1 MASRRELLDIIRPG
15 MGLTNNFFL
24 KVYGYDMTTPGFAE
38 DVLTRLEG
46 IGCSK
51 ARNYYTCITAEWQH
65 GHDVMMKNVAAW
77 YRKQDFDRKK
87 VDEPRKQQEVEQQ
100 MKDSLQQKS
109 DRELLT
115 LLQNLK

>member
-1 MASRRELLDIIRPG
+1 MASKRELLDCIRPD
-15 MGLTNNFFL
+15 MKLEKNFLL
-24 KVYGYDMTTPGFAE
+24 KVYGYEMTTPGAAE
-38 DVLTRLEG
+38 DVLTRLEV

-51 ARNYYTCITAEWQH
+51 ARNYYTFIMSEWQH
-65 GHDVMMKNVAAW
+65 GHDAMMKNVAAW
-77 YRKQDFDRKK
+77 YRKQDFDGKK

-100 MKDSLQQKS
+100 TKDSLQQKS

>member
-1 MASRRELLDIIRPG
+1 MASRRELLDGIRPG
-15 MGLTNNFFL
+15 MKLDKNFFL
-24 KVYGYDMTTPGFAE
+24 KVYGYEMTTPGFAE
-38 DVLTRLEG
+38 DVLIRLEV

-65 GHDVMMKNVAAW
+65 GHDAMMKNVAAW

-87 VDEPRKQQEVEQQ
+87 VDEPRKRQEAEQQ
-100 MKDSLQQKS
+100 RKDSLQQKS

>member
-1 MASRRELLDIIRPG
+1 
-15 MGLTNNFFL
+15 
-24 KVYGYDMTTPGFAE
+24 MTTPGFAE
-38 DVLTRLEG
+38 DVLIRLEV

-65 GHDVMMKNVAAW
+65 GHDAMMKNVAAW

-87 VDEPRKQQEVEQQ
+87 VDEPRKRQEAEQQ
-100 MKDSLQQKS
+100 RKDSLQQKS